1 MSFADWLRVFRSVH
15 GEARKGT
22 LSGDALREYREA
34 RNELARALLAAQRVA
49 LEPGVQPRR
58 TLRAA
63 RALQADVAFFD
74 GTLRTATRSI
84 SSGGFSAVLAKAP
97 KVGDEVK
104 VTLRL
109 PGGAPLQCDARVV
122 EAKAQAGSALVSFRW
137 VGIQDEDAERLEDVV
152 FDAVLEQL
160 QG

>member
-15 GEARKGT
+15 AEARRGA
-22 LSGDALREYREA
+22 LSPEALREYREA
-34 RNELARALLAAQRVA
+34 RNELARALLAAQHVA

-63 RALQADVAFFD
+63 RALQADLAFFD
-74 GTLRTATRSI
+74 GTLRIATRSI
-84 SSGGFSAVLAKAP
+84 SSGGFAAMLAKAP
-97 KVGDEVK
+97 KLGEEVR

-109 PGGAPLQCDARVV
+109 PGEAPLQCDARVV
-122 EAKAQAGSALVSFRW
+122 ETKAQAGSALVSFQW
-137 VGIQDEDAERLEDVV
+137 AGIQDEDAERLESVV

>member
-15 GEARKGT
+15 AEARRGA
-22 LSGDALREYREA
+22 LSAEALREYREA
-34 RNELARALLAAQRVA
+34 RNELARALLAAQHVA

-58 TLRAA
+58 SLRAA
-63 RALQADVAFFD
+63 RALQADLAFFD
-74 GTLRTATRSI
+74 GNLRLPTRSL
-84 SSGGFSAVLAKAP
+84 SSGGFAAMLAKAP
-97 KVGDEVK
+97 KIGEEVQ

-109 PGGAPLQCDARVV
+109 PGDEPLQCAARVV
-122 EAKAQAGSALVSFRW
+122 ESKPQAGSALVSFQW
-137 VGIQDEDAERLEDVV
+137 VGISEADAERLETLV